1 MRLLEERGVLVISMP
16 NKPGTLS
23 EMSRAL
29 AKARVNIDYSYGA
42 APMAGG
48 QGVFVVRV
56 EELARAQKALAP
68 LARRRMLKLL

>member
-1 MRLLEERGVLVISMP
+1 MRA
-16 NKPGTLS
+16 LS
-23 EMSRAL
+23 E
-29 AKARVNIDYSYGA
+29 ARVNIDYSYGA

-56 EELARAQKALAP
+56 KDLGRARKALAP